1 MKVSDFFEHVTVTA
15 ASSATIVLLEKTG
28 AKLAS
33 IPLRPDTIVLSALI
47 TSVGAI
53 AIIFLRRSDRSLK
66 LRLDLL
72 FRVDYQGPFVHEI
85 REDEQERGLYKAS
98 ILRKLH
104 DLAELNRISRDYR
117 LCPYYIGC
125 LAFLANE
132 KRANIPWKIFRDE
145 VAKYF
150 REEIITGKIARHV
163 IDDHYK
169 GMGRPRGSR

>member
-1 MKVSDFFEHVTVTA
+1 MKVADFFEHVAVTA

-66 LRLDLL
+66 L
-72 FRVDYQGPFVHEI
+72 
-85 REDEQERGLYKAS
+85 
-98 ILRKLH
+98 
-104 DLAELNRISRDYR
+104 
-117 LCPYYIGC
+117 
-125 LAFLANE
+125 ANE
-132 KRANIPWKIFRDE
+132 KRANIPWKIFRDK
-145 VAKYF
+145 VTKYF

-163 IDDHYK
+163 IDDHCK
-169 GMGRPRGSR
+169 GMWTDLVEAASQPVERRKPRIAASRLGKTIPKM